1 MRKWMPFVLTI
12 VCIVALA
19 VCASQL
25 LPEKTATVLEEPPAL
40 TVSAGERTVAA
51 RLGTYSWHSERARG
65 GSLGVTSD
73 SIHPLAAKAWMTPL
87 EVAGTETVSLDFAV
101 APDAVTVRAW
111 DAGLL
116 VQDVQKTDETPADI
130 SPEDDAQA
138 VSLTVSG
145 SAQDGWTLILLP
157 QPAVYEIS
165 AEWTRNSDY
174 GGEAFYSFYTQLQP

>member
-1 MRKWMPFVLTI
+1 
-12 VCIVALA
+12 
-19 VCASQL
+19 
-25 LPEKTATVLEEPPAL
+25 
-40 TVSAGERTVAA
+40 
-51 RLGTYSWHSERARG
+51 
-65 GSLGVTSD
+65 
-73 SIHPLAAKAWMTPL
+73 MTPL
-87 EVAGTETVSLDFAV
+87 EVAGTETISLDFAV

-116 VQDVQKTDETPADI
+116 VQDVRKTDETPADI

-165 AEWTRNSDY
+165 AEWTRNGDY
-174 GGEAFYSFYTQLQP
+174 GSEAFYSFYTQSQP